1 MEVLTVKEAA
11 AFLKISSDKVYELVH
26 TPGFPSFPLG
36 RSIRIEKEALTHW
49 VAAQMGRAA
58 NE

>member
-11 AFLKISSDKVYELVH
+11 AFLKISPDKVYELVK
-26 TPGFPSFPLG
+26 TAGFPSFPLG
-36 RSIRIEKEALTHW
+36 RSIRIEKEALSHW
-49 VAAQMGRAA
+49 IAAQMGRSA